1 MLLFIDTQ
9 AGGNKIKEQIQSL
22 KLIPG
27 TCIFIDMC
35 NSTELKQNSLP
46 EWVTKISNTINLV
59 GKTSSLFENHIV
71 KLIGD
76 EIMFYIPDSN
86 LGEENHATLFGEV
99 KYALANFNNKID
111 DITLRL
117 KAAIHYCH
125 KDVYNFTFIKECN
138 DYYGIDIDLTSRLM
152 EKAVEKRIVLSN
164 EFYKKVKDPTIM
176 NGVSRVYIEDFKGI
190 SSPTE
195 FRIYQVPWM
204 KFA

>member
-1 MLLFIDTQ
+1 
-9 AGGNKIKEQIQSL
+9 
-22 KLIPG
+22 
-27 TCIFIDMC
+27 MC
-35 NSTELKQNSLP
+35 NSTELKQNSLQK
-46 EWVTKISNTINLV
+46 WVLMIANTLNLV
-59 GKTSSLFENHIV
+59 GKTSLLFKNHIV

-99 KYALANFNNKID
+99 KYALANFNNNID

-125 KDVYNFTFIKECN
+125 KDVYNITFIKGCN

-164 EFYKKVKDPTIM
+164 EFYKKVEGSTIM

-190 SSPTE
+190 SGSTK
-195 FRIYQVPWM
+195 FRIYQVP
-204 KFA
+204 